1 MLLIGT
7 EETIECVA
15 ERGQPLGQFVWKIG
29 EDEEVLG
36 GSGDAIVLES
46 ASEVE
51 VEEDDDGY
59 FTATQVK
66 NSHKVKIQSAD
77 IDVNKRRF
85 RSECL

>member
-46 ASEVE
+46 DSEVE

-66 NSHKVKIQSAD
+66 IIVI
-77 IDVNKRRF
+77 
-85 RSECL
+85 

>member
-1 MLLIGT
+1 MLFIGT

-46 ASEVE
+46 VSEVE

-59 FTATQVK
+59 FTATQVR
-66 NSHKVKIQSAD
+66 IIAQS
-77 IDVNKRRF
+77 I
-85 RSECL
+85 